1 MMKILARGKERKG
14 VCYSNED
21 TWPRVSV
28 VMSVYNEESVIA
40 QKLDSLLALDYERGP
55 LEVFIGSD
63 CSADRTNEIVS
74 GYAQKYPHI
83 HFFPFTERRGK
94 PGVINQLVEI
104 ITDRNPAALDHIYLL
119 TDANVILKKD
129 ILLKLI
135 RHFKDEEIMLVDAN
149 MISVGVR
156 AEGISK
162 SEDTYV
168 TREVMLKHKEGLLW
182 GTMIGP
188 FGGCYSLRSDHYHP
202 VPPRYLVDDFYITMK
217 AFEQGGK
224 AINDLEAECYE
235 AVSHEIKEEYRRKSR
250 ISAGNFQNLRTFRHL
265 LKFPFDH
272 LGFAFFSHKVLRWF
286 GPFLILL
293 TFMTAMLLSLKGN
306 LFYLWM
312 LIFQG
317 IILFVIPMA
326 DTLLKSLNIN
336 ILPFRSITYFNIMN
350 LALLEGYFKY
360 LKGIKNN
367 VWEPPKRVN

>member
-1 MMKILARGKERKG
+1 MMKYLASGKQREGECYTKG
-14 VCYSNED
+14 E

-40 QKLDSLLALDYERGP
+40 EKLDSLLELEYEDGP

-63 CSADRTNEIVS
+63 CSSDQTNEIVS
-74 GYAQKYPHI
+74 RYAQRYPQI

-104 ITDRNPAALDHIYLL
+104 ISARAAAGADHIYLL

-135 RHFKDEEIMLVDAN
+135 RHFKDQEIMLVDAN

-156 AEGISK
+156 EEGISK

-168 TREVMLKHKEGLLW
+168 TREVMLKHYEGLLW

-235 AVSHEIKEEYRRKSR
+235 AISHEIKEEYRRKSR

-265 LKFPFDH
+265 LKFPFDR

-286 GPFLILL
+286 GPFLILS
-293 TFMTAMLLSLKGN
+293 TFTTAMVLSLRGN

-312 LIFQG
+312 LILQG
-317 IILFVIPMA
+317 IILFGIPIA